1 MVRTRSPAIAAAVA
15 SLTLVGSCASAT
27 TPPEPGHAVVVEVL
41 DGDTVVVDLGD
52 QTEEVRLIGVDTPET
67 HHPTRPVECYG
78 AEATARTE
86 ELLPSGS
93 TIRLERDQEPRDR
106 YGRLLAYV
114 HRDDGLFVNLALVEE
129 GYADALRYPPNETYS
144 GALATAAATARA
156 EGRGMWGACG
166 GPDTPV
172 G

>member
-1 MVRTRSPAIAAAVA
+1 MARETRAALTAVVGIVA
-15 SLTLVGSCASAT
+15 LTSCST
-27 TPPEPGHAVVVEVL
+27 GGGPLEPGRGVIVTVL

-52 QTEEVRLIGVDTPET
+52 QQEEVRLIGIDTPET

-86 ELLPSGS
+86 ELLPEGS
-93 TIRLERDQEPRDR
+93 EVRVERDEEPRDQ

-114 HRDDGLFVNLALVEE
+114 HRTDGLFVNLTLVQE
-129 GYADALRYPPNETYS
+129 GFADAMRYPPNDTHS
-144 GALATAAATARA
+144 GLFAAAAAEARS
-156 EGRGMWGACG
+156 EGGGLWGACG